1 MKVSKMK
8 SPESYESDI
17 CDLKAYKDLLDYT
30 KVNELE
36 NNTIFKE
43 ALKRLKY
50 LADMSRCI

>member
-17 CDLKAYKDLLDYT
+17 SDVKAYEDLLDYV

-43 ALKRLKY
+43 ALKRLKF
-50 LADMSRCI
+50 LAHMSKCI

>member
-17 CDLKAYKDLLDYT
+17 SDVKVYEDLLDYV

-36 NNTIFKE
+36 HNTIFKE
-43 ALKRLKY
+43 ALKRLKF
-50 LADMSRCI
+50 LAHMSKCI